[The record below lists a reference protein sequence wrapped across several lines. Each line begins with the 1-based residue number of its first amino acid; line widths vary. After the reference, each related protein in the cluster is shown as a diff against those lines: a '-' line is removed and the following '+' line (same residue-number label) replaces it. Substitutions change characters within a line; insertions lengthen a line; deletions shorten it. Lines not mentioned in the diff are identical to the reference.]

1 MAAGIACSAAVWFV
15 NFIKRVGGAWVSRM
29 TSIGLSLGL
38 IQVVAKDIGGWDWSD
53 TATNVANGNKTGE
66 TSNKAVVSSVLL
78 CLWAFVGVES
88 AAVST
93 GMVDNPQRTVPMA
106 TMLGTG
112 LAGIIYILATQV
124 MSGMFPAAEMAASG
138 APFAVSTS
146 KMVGSWAAPLVS
158 AFTAIAC
165 LTSLG
170 SWMMLVGQAGARA
183 AQDGNFP
190 AVYGEMDK
198 NGVPKKG
205 LILASCKMTV
215 LMILLTVASS
225 SGANASDLFGQL
237 TGIAVLLT
245 MLPYF
250 YSAVNLI
257 RFEGA
262 TTRSVLSIVASVIAA
277 AFCFV
282 ALAGAT
288 SAQLTATFIVSLIIL
303 MFYANKIGRKSA
315 ATAA

>member
-1 MAAGIACSAAVWFV
+1 
-15 NFIKRVGGAWVSRM
+15 
-29 TSIGLSLGL
+29 
-38 IQVVAKDIGGWDWSD
+38 
-53 TATNVANGNKTGE
+53 
-66 TSNKAVVSSVLL
+66 
-78 CLWAFVGVES
+78 
-88 AAVST
+88 
-93 GMVDNPQRTVPMA
+93 
-106 TMLGTG
+106 
-112 LAGIIYILATQV
+112 
-124 MSGMFPAAEMAASG
+124 
-138 APFAVSTS
+138 
-146 KMVGSWAAPLVS
+146 MVGSWAVPLVS
-158 AFTAIAC
+158 AFTALAC

-205 LILASCKMTV
+205 LILASCKMTA
-215 LMILLTVASS
+215 LMVLLTVASS
-225 SGANASDLFGQL
+225 NGANASDLFGQL

-277 AFCFV
+277 AFCFI
-282 ALAGAT
+282 ALAGAG
-288 SAQLTATFIVSLIIL
+288 SAELTATFIVSLIIL
-303 MFYANKIGRKSA
+303 MFYANKIGKKSA
-315 ATAA
+315 ADKAASAA